1 MSYNRDMQDL
11 TPHLWRSL
19 DAAEASLPIL
29 AEMIRTASFNTERMA
44 EESDRGNATATELAD
59 LLVREFGMPFR
70 TAHNIVGRAVKLG
83 GLSLAIVEAAG
94 TEIYGRSLKQLG
106 LTQEHI
112 DRALSPSEMVAAKQ
126 SAGAPSPAMMAAAAD
141 AAGAQLVHD
150 EERAETLRSAL
161 ARADDSIKTDYMR
174 LTA

>member
-1 MSYNRDMQDL
+1 
-11 TPHLWRSL
+11 
-19 DAAEASLPIL
+19 
-29 AEMIRTASFNTERMA
+29 
-44 EESDRGNATATELAD
+44 
-59 LLVREFGMPFR
+59 
-70 TAHNIVGRAVKLG
+70 
-83 GLSLAIVEAAG
+83 AG